1 MDIVAHNLRF
11 PEGPVWRDDTT
22 VLVTEIASGCLT
34 SVDVTTGATTVLASS
49 LPGPNGAA
57 LVPSGSTPTAIPAG
71 HDGTGGAGALTRV
84 WVADNGGF
92 FTWHEVS
99 GLIIPGEPSPAHTGG
114 SLRMVTLGADPADRS
129 GDVVHTRCGAGDGAG
144 DGDGDG
150 GDTALV
156 SPNDLVVD
164 ADAGVWFTDFG
175 VQDGTAGAGRPGVVF
190 APGGGGPLVGVVWG
204 THQANGIGLSA
215 DGSELYVAETHSASL
230 WRFSVTGP
238 GQVANGGAPGQVHGG
253 TLLHRAGGFM
263 FDSLAVDPDGWVCV
277 ATIGP
282 GGGVTCV
289 HPVTGAVRRVT
300 APDDLTT
307 NVCFGSPAGLP
318 VAAFVTL
325 SSTGQLGH
333 IADWRAARG

>member
-1 MDIVAHNLRF
+1 MDIVAGNLRF
-11 PEGPVWRDDTT
+11 PEGPVCLDDST
-22 VLVTEIASGCLT
+22 VLVTEIAAGCLT
-34 SVDVTTGATTVLASS
+34 VVDTVTGATTAVATS

-57 LVPSGSTPTAIPAG
+57 LDPSGGSP
-71 HDGTGGAGALTRV
+71 DCRQV
-84 WVADNGGF
+84 WVADNGGY
-92 FTWHEVS
+92 FTWFES
-99 GLIIPGEPSPAHTGG
+99 GGLTIPAAPSPDHRGG
-114 SLRMVTLGADPADRS
+114 SLRLVTLGGAPDDRQA
-129 GDVVHTRCGAGDGAG
+129 DVVTSHCGDS
-144 DGDGDG
+144 
-150 GDTALV
+150 ALV

-164 ADAGVWFTDFG
+164 AGGGVWFTDFG
-175 VQDGTAGAGRPGVVF
+175 VQHDTAAADLPGVVF
-190 APGGGGPLVGVVWG
+190 APADGGPLVGVVWG

-253 TLLHRAGGFM
+253 TLLHRAQGAM

-289 HPVTGAVRRVT
+289 HPVTGEVRRVT
-300 APDDLTT
+300 ALDDLTT
-307 NVCFGSPAGLP
+307 NVCFSFPAGGP
-318 VAAFVTL
+318 VGAFVTL

-333 IADWRAARG
+333 IADWAAARG

>member
-11 PEGPVWRDDTT
+11 PEGPVWVGDST
-22 VLVTEIASGCLT
+22 VLVTEIAAGCLT
-34 SVDVTTGATTVLASS
+34 AVNIATGATTPVATS

-57 LVPSGSTPTAIPAG
+57 LVTADAAHAMIPSGPQGPV
-71 HDGTGGAGALTRV
+71 GAGVSERV
-84 WVADNGGF
+84 WVADNGGY
-92 FTWHEVS
+92 FTWHEVA

-114 SLRMVTLGADPADRS
+114 SLRMVTLGGDAADRS
-129 GDVVHTRCGAGDGAG
+129 GDVMHTRCGHPA
-144 DGDGDG
+144 G

-164 ADAGVWFTDFG
+164 AAGGVWFTDFG
-175 VQDGTAGAGRPGVVF
+175 VQHDTAGADRPGVVF
-190 APGGGGPLVGVVWG
+190 APADGGPLVGVVWG

-215 DGSELYVAETHSASL
+215 DGSELYVAETHSGSL
-230 WRFSVTGP
+230 WRFSVTGS
-238 GQVANGGAPGQVHGG
+238 GSVANGGAPGEVHDG
-253 TLLHRAGGFM
+253 TLLHRAQGTM

-282 GGGVTCV
+282 GGGVICV
-289 HPVTGAVRRVT
+289 HPVTGDVRRVT

-307 NVCFGSPAGLP
+307 NVCFSSPAGGP
-318 VAAFVTL
+318 VEAFVTL

-333 IADWRAARG
+333 IADWAAARG

>member
-1 MDIVAHNLRF
+1 MDIAAMDIVAHNLRF
-11 PEGPVWRDDTT
+11 PEGPVWLDDTT
-22 VLVTEIASGCLT
+22 VVVTEIASGCLT
-34 SVDVTTGATTVLASS
+34 SVDVTTGATTVVASS

-57 LVPSGSTPTAIPAG
+57 LVPSGPAPAAIPAG
-71 HDGTGGAGALTRV
+71 HDGTGGAGALTRM
-84 WVADNGGF
+84 WVADNGGY

-114 SLRMVTLGADPADRS
+114 SLRMVTLGGDAADRS
-129 GDVVHTRCGAGDGAG
+129 GDVVHTRCGHPA
-144 DGDGDG
+144 G

-164 ADAGVWFTDFG
+164 AAGGVWFTDFG
-175 VQDGTAGAGRPGVVF
+175 VQHDTAGADRPGVVF
-190 APGGGGPLVGVVWG
+190 APADGGPLVGVVWG

-215 DGSELYVAETHSASL
+215 DGSELYVAETHSGSL

-238 GQVANGGAPGQVHGG
+238 GSVANGGAPGEVHDG
-253 TLLHRAGGFM
+253 TLLHRAQGAM

-289 HPVTGAVRRVT
+289 HRVTGEVRRVT

-307 NVCFGSPAGLP
+307 NVCFSSPAGGP
-318 VAAFVTL
+318 VEAFVTL

-333 IADWRAARG
+333 IADWAAARG

>member
-1 MDIVAHNLRF
+1 MDTVATDLRF
-11 PEGPVWRDDTT
+11 PEGPVMLDDTT
-22 VLVTEIASGCLT
+22 VLVTEIAAGRLT
-34 SVDVTTGATTVLASS
+34 MVDVTTGVTSVAAAG

-57 LVPSGSTPTAIPAG
+57 LVPSGAVADADDAPHPGPGPAG
-71 HDGTGGAGALTRV
+71 PGPADNAQRV
-84 WVADNGGF
+84 WVADNGGY

-99 GLIIPGEPSPAHTGG
+99 GLIIPGQPSPGHTGG
-114 SLRMVTLGADPADRS
+114 SLRMVTLGGDPADRS
-129 GDVVHTRCGAGDGAG
+129 GDVVHTRCGDN
-144 DGDGDG
+144 
-150 GDTALV
+150 ALV

-164 ADAGVWFTDFG
+164 AAGGVWFTDFG
-175 VQDGTAGAGRPGVVF
+175 VQHDTAGADRPGVVF
-190 APGGGGPLVGVVWG
+190 APADGGPLVGVVWG

-253 TLLHRAGGFM
+253 TLLHRAEGFM

-289 HPVTGAVRRVT
+289 HPVTGAVRRVA

-307 NVCFGSPAGLP
+307 NVCFGSLAAGP

>member
-1 MDIVAHNLRF
+1 MDIVAGNLRF
-11 PEGPVWRDDTT
+11 PEGPVCLDDST
-22 VLVTEIASGCLT
+22 VLVTEIAAGCLT
-34 SVDVTTGATTVLASS
+34 VVDTVNGATTAMATS

-57 LVPSGSTPTAIPAG
+57 LDPSGGSP
-71 HDGTGGAGALTRV
+71 DRRQV
-84 WVADNGGF
+84 WVADNGGY
-92 FTWHEVS
+92 FTWFQS
-99 GLIIPGEPSPAHTGG
+99 GGLTIPAASSPDHRGG
-114 SLRMVTLGADPADRS
+114 SLRLVTLGGAPDERQA
-129 GDVVHTRCGAGDGAG
+129 DVVTTHCGDS
-144 DGDGDG
+144 
-150 GDTALV
+150 ALV

-164 ADAGVWFTDFG
+164 AGGGVWFTDFG
-175 VQDGTAGAGRPGVVF
+175 VQHDTAAADLPGVVF
-190 APGGGGPLVGVVWG
+190 APADGGPLVGVVWG

-238 GQVANGGAPGQVHGG
+238 GQVANGGSPGQVHGG
-253 TLLHRAGGFM
+253 TLLHRAEGCM
-263 FDSLAVDPDGWVCV
+263 FDSLAVDPDGFVCV

-289 HPVTGAVRRVT
+289 HPVTGEVRRVM

-307 NVCFGSPAGLP
+307 NVCFWSPAGLP
-318 VAAFVTL
+318 VGAFVTL